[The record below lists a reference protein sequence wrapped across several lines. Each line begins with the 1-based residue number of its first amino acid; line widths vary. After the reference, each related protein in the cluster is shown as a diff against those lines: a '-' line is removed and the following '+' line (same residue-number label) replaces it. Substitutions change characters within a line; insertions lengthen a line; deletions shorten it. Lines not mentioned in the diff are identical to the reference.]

1 MKVIGLLLGIVL
13 VAAAC
18 GGGAA
23 TSAPAAPGPQPV
35 QSAPRVVQPGAP
47 GQPSTTTAAR
57 QAAPKHTAAD
67 TAFMQGMIGHHAQA
81 LEMVALLKTRT
92 DSQNMKLMGM
102 RIEVS
107 QRDEIRMMQEWLR
120 ARGETAPE
128 VVQPGAAASEKA
140 ANDAHAMHMAGGKL
154 MPGMLTPEQ
163 MARLAAAR
171 ATEFDK
177 LFLELMIQH
186 HEGALVMVRE
196 LMSSPGSGQ
205 DANLFAFASDV
216 EADQSA
222 EIYRMRVMR
231 GAMK

>member
-1 MKVIGLLLGIVL
+1 MKLIGLLPGIVL

-23 TSAPAAPGPQPV
+23 ATPAPATPGPQPA
-35 QSAPRVVQPGAP
+35 QTAPRIVQPGAP
-47 GQPSTTTAAR
+47 GQPSTTI
-57 QAAPKHTAAD
+57 AAPQPAPRHTAAD

-81 LEMVALLKTRT
+81 LEMVTLLKTRT
-92 DSQNMKLMGM
+92 DSQNMKLMAA

-107 QRDEIRMMQEWLR
+107 QRDEIRMMQDWLR
-120 ARGETAPE
+120 TRGETVPE
-128 VVQPGAAASEKA
+128 VAQPGAGSG
-140 ANDAHAMHMAGGKL
+140 ANDAHAMHMRDGKL

-163 MARLAAAR
+163 MAKLAAAR
-171 ATEFDK
+171 GTEFDK

-186 HEGALVMVRE
+186 HEGALVMVKD

-205 DANLFAFASDV
+205 DANLFAFAADV

-222 EIYRMRVMR
+222 EIHRMRVMR

>member
-1 MKVIGLLLGIVL
+1 
-13 VAAAC
+13 
-18 GGGAA
+18 
-23 TSAPAAPGPQPV
+23 
-35 QSAPRVVQPGAP
+35 
-47 GQPSTTTAAR
+47 
-57 QAAPKHTAAD
+57 
-67 TAFMQGMIGHHAQA
+67 MQGMIGHHAQA

-120 ARGETAPE
+120 ERGETVPDVAK
-128 VVQPGAAASEKA
+128 PGMTPGSS
-140 ANDAHAMHMAGGKL
+140 DAHAMHMSGGKL

-163 MARLAAAR
+163 MATLAAAR
-171 ATEFDK
+171 GTEFDK

-186 HEGALVMVRE
+186 HEGALVMVKE
-196 LMSSPGSGQ
+196 LLSSPGSGQ
-205 DANLFAFASDV
+205 DANLFAFAADV